1 MELQAGGTWVKHLK
15 LSNLGLKGMLSP
27 EIGQLNNMH
36 FLILH
41 RNLFYGIIPREMVDL
56 RELKVLDLG
65 YNNLNGSIPSELINI
80 LSLEF
85 IFLKRN
91 KLYGDLPLELNEL
104 ISLCESQVRH
114 GRTFSNRMPAAR
126 LWKNGCSIPSTSC
139 HELGHRRREPT
150 RSCTAV
156 RSGVAANGVVQSVD
170 CRLDAYESVPMST
183 MSKHRKSSQL
193 DNISGYESCLLCMQF
208 CHYFVKAFSF

>member
-1 MELQAGGTWVKHLK
+1 MMFALQT
-15 LSNLGLKGMLSP
+15 
-27 EIGQLNNMH
+27 
-36 FLILH
+36 FLIYFPSIH
-41 RNLFYGIIPREMVDL
+41 TVEMGDL

-65 YNNLNGSIPSELINI
+65 YNNFNGSIPSELINI

-91 KLYGDLPLELNEL
+91 RLYGDLPLELNEL
-104 ISLCESQVRH
+104 ISLCESRVRH
-114 GRTFSNRMPAAR
+114 GRTFSNRM
-126 LWKNGCSIPSTSC
+126 LIPSTSC

-156 RSGVAANGVVQSVD
+156 RSGVAANGVAQSAD
-170 CRLDAYESVPMST
+170 CRLDAYESVPTST

-193 DNISGYESCLLCMQF
+193 DSISGYESCLLCTQF
-208 CHYFVKAFSF
+208 CHYFVKALSFYNVIVLLITLLINSCQG

>member
-1 MELQAGGTWVKHLK
+1 MFLPNLCLPLFHRN

-27 EIGQLNNMH
+27 EIGQLTNMH
-36 FLILH
+36 FLVLH
-41 RNLFYGIIPREMVDL
+41 RNLFYGIIPREMGDL
-56 RELKVLDLG
+56 RELKVQDLG
-65 YNNLNGSIPSELINI
+65 YNNFNGSIPSELINI

-91 KLYGDLPLELNEL
+91 RLYGDLPLELNEL

-114 GRTFSNRMPAAR
+114 SRTFSNRMPAAR

-156 RSGVAANGVVQSVD
+156 CSGVASNGVAQSAD
-170 CRLDAYESVPMST
+170 CRLDAYESIPTST
-183 MSKHRKSSQL
+183 VSKHRKSSQL
-193 DNISGYESCLLCMQF
+193 DSISGYESVF
-208 CHYFVKAFSF
+208 CVRSFAIIL

>member
-36 FLILH
+36 FL
-41 RNLFYGIIPREMVDL
+41 
-56 RELKVLDLG
+56 
-65 YNNLNGSIPSELINI
+65 
-80 LSLEF
+80 
-85 IFLKRN
+85 FLKRN

>member
-1 MELQAGGTWVKHLK
+1 
-15 LSNLGLKGMLSP
+15 MLSP
-27 EIGQLNNMH
+27 EIGQLTMH
-36 FLILH
+36 FLVLH
-41 RNLFYGIIPREMVDL
+41 RNLFYGIIPREMGDL

-65 YNNLNGSIPSELINI
+65 YNNFNGSIPSELINI

-91 KLYGDLPLELNEL
+91 RLYGDLPLELNEL
-104 ISLCESQVRH
+104 ISLCESRVRH
-114 GRTFSNRMPAAR
+114 GRTFSNRMPAA
-126 LWKNGCSIPSTSC
+126 SIPSTSC

-156 RSGVAANGVVQSVD
+156 RSGVAANGVAQSAD
-170 CRLDAYESVPMST
+170 CRLDAYESVPTST

-193 DNISGYESCLLCMQF
+193 DSISGYEICLLCTQF
-208 CHYFVKAFSF
+208 CHYFVKALSFYNALSHSAFRTMLICEREPT